1 MLPRHPLP
9 RVTDTALKE
18 FNAAS
23 ACELRAPSPVEPLP
37 RERSTPRLRVLGLTP
52 RTLHSLHRADVQSVR
67 QLCTLSE
74 HQLLLISGIGRGS
87 IDAIRIAL
95 ARQGLSLHGED
106 HARR

>member
-1 MLPRHPLP
+1 MLPRRPLP

-23 ACELRAPSPVEPLP
+23 ACELHAPSPEPSP

-87 IDAIRIAL
+87 IDAIRVAL
-95 ARQGLSLHGED
+95 ARRGLSLHGED

>member
-1 MLPRHPLP
+1 MLPRHPVP

-23 ACELRAPSPVEPLP
+23 ACELHAPSPVKPLP

-67 QLCTLSE
+67 QLCALNE
-74 HQLLLISGIGRGS
+74 HDLLLISGIGQGS
-87 IDAIRIAL
+87 IKAIRIAL
-95 ARQGLSLHGED
+95 ARRGLTLRGED
-106 HARR
+106 HASR